1 MTRRGKTLTLTLPV
15 LPVRKILIGI
25 GIAGI
30 ALIGALIASTPP
42 APIVIPVSY
51 TLTDLYGGVFSSRT
65 TCVPYLADY
74 RWIAGEVS
82 ASQQGGGGS
91 PTDLVATV
99 SDPTVTRSSETS
111 CRWDFFVSISPPD
124 VGALNRLVGQGQFP
138 QSLGVFNITL
148 GSEVLGSEVLGA
160 IAPNLESNFPVNLTR
175 TLAVTNTI
183 YGVARL
189 GDLNARCTGDPGIL
203 PKDWMC
209 YGRQVWDGYYWIGIE
224 NYDKYRNIDKVR
236 VKVNKSDSSKDKC
249 WGANGF
255 GDFKLGAKVTV
266 ESDNGTF
273 TTQLKNSYQV
283 ALPRTIRMQ
292 RYKWYLVSKSSK
304 IIVCH
309 FAWTITD
316 LPYSKSGYTV
326 TVGKQ
331 DPKNVTYQEL
341 VDGDWLVWSDFGN
354 HIPTWT
360 RN

>member
-51 TLTDLYGGVFSSRT
+51 TLTDQYGGVFSSST
-65 TCVPYLADY
+65 TCVPYSADY
-74 RWIAGEVS
+74 RWIRGEVS
-82 ASQQGGGGS
+82 ASQQGGGGT

-99 SDPTVTRSSETS
+99 SDPLVTRSSATG

-138 QSLGVFNITL
+138 QFLGVFNIKL
-148 GSEVLGSEVLGA
+148 GSEIVGS
-160 IAPNLESNFPVNLTR
+160 IAPMLENNFPVNITR
-175 TLAVTNTI
+175 TIAVTNTI

-189 GDLNARCTGDPGIL
+189 GDVASRCTGDSGNFPEEWG
-203 PKDWMC
+203 C
-209 YGRQVWDGYYWIGIE
+209 Y
-224 NYDKYRNIDKVR
+224 KYRDISKFR
-236 VKVNKSDSSKDKC
+236 VKTHKSDRSKEKC
-249 WGANGF
+249 WGVNGF
-255 GDFKLGAKVTV
+255 NDFKLGAEVTV
-266 ESDNGTF
+266 ASDHGTY
-273 TTQLKNSYQV
+273 TTQLAKPAKVS
-283 ALPRTIRMQ
+283 LPRSIPMQ
-292 RYKWYLVSKSSK
+292 YFEWYLASKSSK
-304 IIVCH
+304 TMVCH

-316 LPYSKSGYTV
+316 LPFSETGYTV
-326 TVGKQ
+326 TIGKR
-331 DPKNVTYQEL
+331 DPKNVTYEEL